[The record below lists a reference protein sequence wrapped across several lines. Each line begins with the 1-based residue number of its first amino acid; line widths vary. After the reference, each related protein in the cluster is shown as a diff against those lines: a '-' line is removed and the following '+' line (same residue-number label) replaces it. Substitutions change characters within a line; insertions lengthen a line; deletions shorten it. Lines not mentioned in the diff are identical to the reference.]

1 MVFLILWAFCQYLT
15 WMIFHFDDLMI
26 LGMVSSIL
34 SILFVSCQYLIA
46 WLVLEVVLVFG
57 KSVSDSLTTTGG
69 FCQFLDGY
77 CWLLLDGVGGEVGLG
92 SRAKLLQSSL
102 GASPVPT
109 YIHTPLALLDRH
121 ICQKQTVY
129 FKYIFCSIPSSFPDY
144 LVLENKGKM
153 LLLSTLP
160 LTFTFLKLLCNKLNR
175 NRVRD
180 YTISKS
186 IFEKLPDYWQGW
198 VFNLFCLCDRWLLRN
213 VNENICLTL
222 DICPQKNWEI
232 LCKISINASSSPN
245 KYQVKV
251 VYHFPVPCSMAI
263 SFLVHILCQ
272 YHLFCFGFTG

>member
-34 SILFVSCQYLIA
+34 SILFASCQYLIA

-109 YIHTPLALLDRH
+109 YIHTPLALHDRH

-129 FKYIFCSIPSSFPDY
+129 ISNTYAALFLHPFQIIWCWKTSLKCCYCPHY
-144 LVLENKGKM
+144 HYH
-153 LLLSTLP
+153 LP
-160 LTFTFLKLLCNKLNR
+160 LWNFCAINSTGTESGTTQYQHIWKIAWFLTG
-175 NRVRD
+175 VG
-180 YTISKS
+180 
-186 IFEKLPDYWQGW
+186 FQFVLPLWPVASQKCEWKY
-198 VFNLFCLCDRWLLRN
+198 LFDTWYLSPKKLRN
-213 VNENICLTL
+213 FM
-222 DICPQKNWEI
+222 Q
-232 LCKISINASSSPN
+232 N
-245 KYQVKV
+245 KHK
-251 VYHFPVPCSMAI
+251 C
-263 SFLVHILCQ
+263 
-272 YHLFCFGFTG
+272 